1 MSQYP
6 YEARVQDFLAALTE
20 AELNGKPN
28 LWELAVR
35 YDIPA
40 AEAQSLARM
49 VRSLDAAFEDVRP
62 SSQFKKQLRQELIG
76 ETETENV
83 FRRVL
88 NLPPRLQWAAAVAL
102 VAAMA
107 LLGRKRLVGEARSL
121 LDQVRKQAENSGV
134 EVLNS

>member
-6 YEARVQDFLAALTE
+6 YEARVQDFLAALT
-20 AELNGKPN
+20 AARLDGKLD

-40 AEAQSLARM
+40 AEAQSLATM
-49 VRSLDAAFEDVRP
+49 VQHLDAAFEDVAP

-76 ETETENV
+76 EAEPESV
-83 FRRVL
+83 FQRVL

-107 LLGRKRLVGEARSL
+107 LLGRKRLMGEARNL
-121 LDQVRKQAENSGV
+121 LTQVREGAENGV